1 MDRRRTLQR
10 PGHGRLRAAALT
22 AAMMAVTA
30 VAAGQNEWRGI
41 TLGPEVRCT
50 PYDSDDYRYSQR
62 LEPQILERL
71 GGLIYSPYTGERFRS
86 LRETDIEHIVA
97 RSEAHDSGL
106 CGRDQRSRDRFASD
120 LDNLTL
126 AAPRLNRQVKR
137 HYDAAEWQPAQN
149 RCWFAETVIHVRRKH
164 GLTMDWREAQ
174 ALDETLR
181 TCP

>member
-1 MDRRRTLQR
+1 MKHRTTNVQW
-10 PGHGRLRAAALT
+10 RAAALA
-22 AAMMAVTA
+22 AAMIAGAGTS
-30 VAAGQNEWRGI
+30 AAQNEWRGL
-41 TLGPEVRCT
+41 TLAPEHRCA

-62 LEPQILERL
+62 LEPLILERL

-106 CGRDQRSRDRFASD
+106 CGRDQGSRDRFASD

-137 HYDAAEWQPAQN
+137 HYDAAEWQPLEN

-164 GLTMDWREAQ
+164 GLTIDRREAE
-174 ALDETLR
+174 ALERTLG